1 MQLFRIFLVAAM
13 GVFCMAAHAQWQWV
27 DNAGR
32 KVFSDQP
39 PPSDIPARNIL
50 KQPRNTAVTA
60 PTAPAAAAPVAA
72 ASAAPLAAP
81 AAEAPLSKDDK
92 ELLARKKKAESETA
106 ARAKEEADK
115 QARNKATNCE
125 NAKAN
130 QALLD
135 SGVRIAVTNAK
146 GEREFL
152 DDAGRATEQRRIR
165 AALDANCR

>member
-1 MQLFRIFLVAAM
+1 MQLFRIFLLAAI
-13 GVFCMAAHAQWQWV
+13 GVFSLAAHAQWQWV

-50 KQPRNTAVTA
+50 KQPRNTAVAA
-60 PTAPAAAAPVAA
+60 PEAAAAPVAA
-72 ASAAPLAAP
+72 ASAAPLPAP

-92 ELLARKKKAESETA
+92 ELLARKKKAEADAA
-106 ARAKEEADK
+106 ARAKEESDK

-146 GEREFL
+146 GEREYL
-152 DDAGRATEQRRIR
+152 DDAARATEQRRIR
-165 AALDANCR
+165 AAMDANCR